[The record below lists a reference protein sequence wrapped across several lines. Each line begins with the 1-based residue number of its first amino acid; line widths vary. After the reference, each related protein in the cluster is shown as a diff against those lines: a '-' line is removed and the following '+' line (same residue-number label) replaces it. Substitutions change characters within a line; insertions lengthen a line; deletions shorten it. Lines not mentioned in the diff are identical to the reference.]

1 MANRVELRRDL
12 CRTHRAGNA
21 RPRCPGTAVAA
32 CGLRAGRGRHDDAA
46 LFHHRLAWLNGV
58 ADRYVVF
65 DGGHIVQ
72 DYEADEF
79 LSLSPG
85 CVAAMGLRAFDLE
98 PYRHRIAALASSPAA
113 ESGST
118 DNASLAIEWFAED
131 DTSLDTYEYAIDH
144 VIEHGLEGSPT
155 FVLRTADPAAEDSP
169 FRWLLAINPLPSRKA
184 FAEGGLLSHLHFQYA
199 NDLHTLVAT
208 DGPPAPRPCAI
219 RVGMPPC
226 APTREPPRTVAPSS
240 VRCTT
245 CSRSG
250 NIRRYDGSPLV
261 KQQRFSSRAS
271 ADTRHRSRNNGR
283 SRATRFCGSIGAARP
298 VSSIRVHAVP

>member
-1 MANRVELRRDL
+1 M
-12 CRTHRAGNA
+12 
-21 RPRCPGTAVAA
+21 
-32 CGLRAGRGRHDDAA
+32 
-46 LFHHRLAWLNGV
+46 

-155 FVLRTADPAAEDSP
+155 FVFRTADPAAEDSP

-208 DGPPAPRPCAI
+208 DEATGAETLRNPRWYAHHVRQRGNHRGPLRHHPCVAPLAVDLATYGGMTAPR
-219 RVGMPPC
+219 
-226 APTREPPRTVAPSS
+226 
-240 VRCTT
+240 
-245 CSRSG
+245 
-250 NIRRYDGSPLV
+250 
-261 KQQRFSSRAS
+261 
-271 ADTRHRSRNNGR
+271 
-283 SRATRFCGSIGAARP
+283 
-298 VSSIRVHAVP
+298 

>member
-1 MANRVELRRDL
+1 M
-12 CRTHRAGNA
+12 
-21 RPRCPGTAVAA
+21 AA

-113 ESGST
+113 E
-118 DNASLAIEWFAED
+118 
-131 DTSLDTYEYAIDH
+131 
-144 VIEHGLEGSPT
+144 
-155 FVLRTADPAAEDSP
+155 DSP

-184 FAEGGLLSHLHFQYA
+184 FAEGGLPSHLHFQYA

-208 DGPPAPRPCAI
+208 DEATGVETLRNPRWYATMCANEGTVEDRCAI
-219 RVGMPPC
+219 
-226 APTREPPRTVAPSS
+226 
-240 VRCTT
+240 
-245 CSRSG
+245 
-250 NIRRYDGSPLV
+250 IRALHHL
-261 KQQRFSSRAS
+261 Q
-271 ADTRHRSRNNGR
+271 
-283 SRATRFCGSIGAARP
+283 
-298 VSSIRVHAVP
+298 

>member
-1 MANRVELRRDL
+1 MLFFHVGLATQIVMVVLFLLPLLAAARW
-12 CRTHRAGNA
+12 RTALNFGVTYA
-21 RPRCPGTAVAA
+21 VLTALGMLDPDAPGTAVAA

-79 LSLSPG
+79 LSPSPG
-85 CVAAMGLRAFDLE
+85 CVAALGLRAFDLE

-118 DNASLAIEWFAED
+118 DNAALAIEWFAED
-131 DTSLDTYEYAIDH
+131 DTSLDAYEYTIDH
-144 VIEHGLEGSPT
+144 VIEHGLESSPT
-155 FVLRTADPAAEDSP
+155 FVFRTADPAAEDSP

-208 DGPPAPRPCAI
+208 DEATGAETLRNPRWYAHHVRQRGNHRGPLRHHPC
-219 RVGMPPC
+219 
-226 APTREPPRTVAPSS
+226 VAPLA
-240 VRCTT
+240 VDLATYGGMTT
-245 CSRSG
+245 PR
-250 NIRRYDGSPLV
+250 
-261 KQQRFSSRAS
+261 
-271 ADTRHRSRNNGR
+271 
-283 SRATRFCGSIGAARP
+283 
-298 VSSIRVHAVP
+298 

>member
-1 MANRVELRRDL
+1 M
-12 CRTHRAGNA
+12 
-21 RPRCPGTAVAA
+21 
-32 CGLRAGRGRHDDAA
+32 
-46 LFHHRLAWLNGV
+46 

-144 VIEHGLEGSPT
+144 VIEHGLESSPT

-199 NDLHTLVAT
+199 YDLHTLVAT
-208 DGPPAPRPCAI
+208 DEATGAETLRNPRWYAHH
-219 RVGMPPC
+219 
-226 APTREPPRTVAPSS
+226 
-240 VRCTT
+240 VRQ
-245 CSRSG
+245 RG
-250 NIRRYDGSPLV
+250 N
-261 KQQRFSSRAS
+261 
-271 ADTRHRSRNNGR
+271 H
-283 SRATRFCGSIGAARP
+283 
-298 VSSIRVHAVP
+298 

>member
-1 MANRVELRRDL
+1 M
-12 CRTHRAGNA
+12 
-21 RPRCPGTAVAA
+21 
-32 CGLRAGRGRHDDAA
+32 
-46 LFHHRLAWLNGV
+46 

-144 VIEHGLEGSPT
+144 VIEHGLESSPT

-184 FAEGGLLSHLHFQYA
+184 FAEGGCS
-199 NDLHTLVAT
+199 AT
-208 DGPPAPRPCAI
+208 CISSTPTICTRSSPRMRPPAPRPCAI
-219 RVGMPPC
+219 RVGTHTMC
-226 APTREPPRTVAPSS
+226 ANEGTTED
-240 VRCTT
+240 RCAI
-245 CSRSG
+245 
-250 NIRRYDGSPLV
+250 IRALHHL
-261 KQQRFSSRAS
+261 Q
-271 ADTRHRSRNNGR
+271 
-283 SRATRFCGSIGAARP
+283 
-298 VSSIRVHAVP
+298 

>member
-113 ESGST
+113 E
-118 DNASLAIEWFAED
+118 
-131 DTSLDTYEYAIDH
+131 
-144 VIEHGLEGSPT
+144 
-155 FVLRTADPAAEDSP
+155 DSP

-184 FAEGGLLSHLHFQYA
+184 FAEGGLPSHLHFQYA

-208 DGPPAPRPCAI
+208 DEATGAETLRNPRWYAHHVRQRGNHRGPLRHHPCVAPLAVDLATYGGMTAPR
-219 RVGMPPC
+219 
-226 APTREPPRTVAPSS
+226 
-240 VRCTT
+240 
-245 CSRSG
+245 
-250 NIRRYDGSPLV
+250 
-261 KQQRFSSRAS
+261 
-271 ADTRHRSRNNGR
+271 
-283 SRATRFCGSIGAARP
+283 
-298 VSSIRVHAVP
+298 

>member
-1 MANRVELRRDL
+1 M
-12 CRTHRAGNA
+12 
-21 RPRCPGTAVAA
+21 
-32 CGLRAGRGRHDDAA
+32 
-46 LFHHRLAWLNGV
+46 

-131 DTSLDTYEYAIDH
+131 DTSLDAYEYAIDH
-144 VIEHGLEGSPT
+144 VIEHGLESSPT

-208 DGPPAPRPCAI
+208 DEATGAETLRNPRWYAAMCSNEGTVEDRCAI
-219 RVGMPPC
+219 IR
-226 APTREPPRTVAPSS
+226 ALH
-240 VRCTT
+240 T

-250 NIRRYDGSPLV
+250 NIRQYDGSPLV
-261 KQQRFSSRAS
+261 KQHRFSSRAS
-271 ADTRHRSRNNGR
+271 ADTHHRSRNNGR
-283 SRATRFCGSIGAARP
+283 SRATRFCGSAGAARP
-298 VSSIRVHAVP
+298 VSSIRVHAAP

>member
-79 LSLSPG
+79 LSLFPG

-118 DNASLAIEWFAED
+118 DNASLAIERFAED

-144 VIEHGLEGSPT
+144 VIEHGLESSPPPSCSAPLIRPPKT
-155 FVLRTADPAAEDSP
+155 ARSAGCWPSTLCLRARRSP
-169 FRWLLAINPLPSRKA
+169 RAGCS
-184 FAEGGLLSHLHFQYA
+184 
-199 NDLHTLVAT
+199 AT
-208 DGPPAPRPCAI
+208 CISSTPTICTRSSPRMRPPAPRPCAI
-219 RVGMPPC
+219 RVGTHTMC
-226 APTREPPRTVAPSS
+226 ANEGTTED
-240 VRCTT
+240 RCAI
-245 CSRSG
+245 
-250 NIRRYDGSPLV
+250 IRALHHL
-261 KQQRFSSRAS
+261 Q
-271 ADTRHRSRNNGR
+271 
-283 SRATRFCGSIGAARP
+283 
-298 VSSIRVHAVP
+298 

>member
-1 MANRVELRRDL
+1 M
-12 CRTHRAGNA
+12 
-21 RPRCPGTAVAA
+21 
-32 CGLRAGRGRHDDAA
+32 
-46 LFHHRLAWLNGV
+46 

-144 VIEHGLEGSPT
+144 VIEHGLEGFPH
-155 FVLRTADPAAEDSP
+155 LRVP
-169 FRWLLAINPLPSRKA
+169 
-184 FAEGGLLSHLHFQYA
+184 
-199 NDLHTLVAT
+199 
-208 DGPPAPRPCAI
+208 
-219 RVGMPPC
+219 
-226 APTREPPRTVAPSS
+226 
-240 VRCTT
+240 
-245 CSRSG
+245 
-250 NIRRYDGSPLV
+250 
-261 KQQRFSSRAS
+261 
-271 ADTRHRSRNNGR
+271 HR
-283 SRATRFCGSIGAARP
+283 
-298 VSSIRVHAVP
+298 